1 MKLFLSFLAAS
12 LLALQVDASLLEN
25 DDGLEEHHDADDNDD
40 KGFLRRDLGREPKIK
55 VCHLER
61 ESDCG
66 FTYKTLSVSR
76 NAKGG
81 HAGHGDYVDDGCGGP
96 NVCSNLCNH
105 RPCYFDFMAGS
116 DMCQCFAD
124 LRYLCGGNTYC
135 NGDVCT
141 CIPGYESSPG
151 SHSDTGGNADNS
163 NVGCTDIDD
172 CTVELEPC
180 YNGGICTDAG
190 VGTYT
195 CACAPGFDG
204 ERCQI
209 ELCQT
214 KVYTQAGGQ
223 LTYPTAGDNTYDCD
237 VLCLGDY
244 SWTRNFNQNL
254 NQNSPILIHDAF
266 DVDGDTHFL
275 KSITVSASNA
285 QICVSP
291 KTGVIAPRPSLGAP
305 FLAKVNAVTVG
316 EFEDESNVLRTENGC
331 QCYEYADFDCRE
343 YVYTPVDDLCL
354 AYTFNGD
361 NTLTVDGLVYNTVNS
376 ITVAVEVC
384 QGSNPLSCP

>member
-1 MKLFLSFLAAS
+1 MQKADTQATVITWMTAVGARTSVPTFAITDPATLTLWLARTCVSALQTCATCVAATPIVTVMFARAFLVTKAVQVVTAILAAMPIIRT
-12 LLALQVDASLLEN
+12 LAAQILTTARWN
-25 DDGLEEHHDADDNDD
+25 W
-40 KGFLRRDLGREPKIK
+40 
-55 VCHLER
+55 
-61 ESDCG
+61 
-66 FTYKTLSVSR
+66 
-76 NAKGG
+76 
-81 HAGHGDYVDDGCGGP
+81 
-96 NVCSNLCNH
+96 NLVITEAYALTQEWVH
-105 RPCYFDFMAGS
+105 
-116 DMCQCFAD
+116 
-124 LRYLCGGNTYC
+124 
-135 NGDVCT
+135 
-141 CIPGYESSPG
+141 
-151 SHSDTGGNADNS
+151 
-163 NVGCTDIDD
+163 
-172 CTVELEPC
+172 
-180 YNGGICTDAG
+180 
-190 VGTYT
+190 T